1 MYIEYA
7 SLSLYICIHMYIY
20 IYYECV
26 CVWFIWFAWAL
37 HSFDFVYDS
46 YNWLATSTNLM
57 MFTLRKK
64 SIQRGSLIATSDYT
78 RADMISSRERILFIK
93 GVENKQELTC
103 PGAISPG
110 NAVVLSPVQ
119 HSTTNQSS

>member
-1 MYIEYA
+1 MR
-7 SLSLYICIHMYIY
+7 
-20 IYYECV
+20 V

-64 SIQRGSLIATSDYT
+64 SIQRGSLIATSDYP
-78 RADMISSRERILFIK
+78 RADILKREDTLHQGCREQARIDMPWGNLTRQCRCFI
-93 GVENKQELTC
+93 T
-103 PGAISPG
+103 
-110 NAVVLSPVQ
+110 
-119 HSTTNQSS
+119 STT